1 MPELLR
7 FLISAM
13 LYKYAQKTVSVT
25 STLEGK
31 KNKTPKETKNL
42 SRPIN
47 GKYRVIGSQVYLTL
61 KLILNL
67 QEYRHTTRVFWY
79 VFQ

>member
-13 LYKYAQKTVSVT
+13 LYKYAQKTVSIT

-31 KNKTPKETKNL
+31 KKIKNQRKQKTYKD
-42 SRPIN
+42 
-47 GKYRVIGSQVYLTL
+47 
-61 KLILNL
+61 KLMENT
-67 QEYRHTTRVFWY
+67 ES
-79 VFQ
+79 